1 MDKEE
6 RARILKIGI
15 GIVFLAFVIGSS
27 FATQEIA
34 EKCTYD
40 PLLGEYYK
48 IGEYNVYPPY
58 KYFVWRMDYGE
69 DIPNMLKEAENTIY
83 LCTII
88 GFLISGVFASK
99 SIQKSTHGTARW
111 ANEREITKAKVT
123 ETSGVII
130 GINPYTKKLLR
141 HNGPEHLLLMAPTR
155 SGKGVGVIIPT
166 CFTWVHSIFVLDV
179 KGENWNKTSGYRK
192 NVLKQ
197 IVMKFAPLSTD
208 GSSLRWNPLSEIHF
222 HDYQEYGDVQII
234 IEMLVSQDDKKNPD
248 FWSIAG
254 TNALIGVVLHLFYQ
268 HYIEKKALPTLTDVD
283 LFFCDPNRNIDEQ
296 MRYMMEYPHISVED
310 FFENNVLQK
319 IYGEYIKDFTPYNE
333 ALHLNIS
340 SLDELKEVL
349 KEYNVDFTEEP
360 FNRLLVH
367 PRVAA
372 CAKELYQRSGDE
384 KSGVVS
390 TAKGF
395 LNLYQNPIIERNTS
409 VSDFK
414 ISDLLDKDQAVS
426 FYLIVPYR
434 EIAVLKPLVRLL
446 LNSILRTL
454 IQEVETEKVNN
465 PKKNMSLKEQMI
477 EMFRSL
483 LYEKEEI
490 SKGTRKQRLL
500 LMLDEFPQFGRLDM
514 MEKAMAVCAGYGI
527 KMCVVCQ
534 DINQLKNAYTKENS
548 ITANCQIQ
556 IFFRPNYDEVT
567 APYISKVLGTRTIT
581 ANSNTNQ
588 GFLKGSTST
597 SDIGR
602 DLLKSDEVYL
612 IPNNR
617 GIIFS
622 PGQRPI
628 YSIKLAWYD
637 EPFFLKKEMEP
648 LLFSDEAHAIKTYDD
663 LLNMYEDERKVAD
676 ARREKIK
683 KLRRV
688 RDQQLR
694 SPKRTDEKE

>member
-1 MDKEE
+1 MDQEE
-6 RARILKIGI
+6 RARILKIGLCI
-15 GIVFLAFVIGSS
+15 ICIALLIGSF

-34 EKCTYD
+34 EKCEYD
-40 PLLGEYYK
+40 PALGRSFTYEEYT
-48 IGEYNVYPPY
+48 IYPPY
-58 KYFVWRMDYGE
+58 KWFLWKLDYEE
-69 DIPNMLKEAENTIY
+69 DIPGIIGDAENTIY
-83 LCTII
+83 ISLFL
-88 GFLISGVFASK
+88 GFLAAGIFASK
-99 SIQKSTHGTARW
+99 ATPKNTHGTARW
-111 ANEREITKAKVT
+111 ANSREIVKAKVA
-123 ETSGVII
+123 EKSGVII

-141 HNGPEHLLLMAPTR
+141 HDGPEHLLLMAPTR

-166 CFTWVHSIFVLDV
+166 CFRWLHSIFVLDV
-179 KGENWNKTSGYRK
+179 KGENWDKTSGYRK

-208 GSSLRWNPLSEIHF
+208 GSSLRWNPLAEIHF
-222 HDYQEYGDVQII
+222 QDFQEYGDTQII
-234 IEMLVSQDDKKNPD
+234 IEMVVSQDDKEKPD

-268 HYIEKKALPTLTDVD
+268 HYREKKPLPTLTDVG
-283 LFFCDPNRNIDEQ
+283 LFFCDPTRSIDEQ
-296 MRYMMEYPHISVED
+296 MKYMMEYPHISVED
-310 FFENNVLQK
+310 FFENNPLERV
-319 IYGEYIKDFTPYNE
+319 YGEYIKDFIPYNE
-333 ALHLNIS
+333 ALHCNVS
-340 SLDELKEVL
+340 SLNELRNIL

-372 CAKELYQRSGDE
+372 CAKELYQRGGDE

-395 LNLYQNPIIERNTS
+395 LNLYQNPIIERNTC
-409 VSDFK
+409 VSDFQ
-414 ISDLLDKDQAVS
+414 ISDLLDKEQAVS
-426 FYLIVPYR
+426 FYLVVPYR

-454 IQEVETEKVNN
+454 IQEVETEEV
-465 PKKNMSLKEQMI
+465 KKDVSFKEQMI
-477 EMFRSL
+477 KKFQSL
-483 LYEKEEI
+483 IYEQEA
-490 SKGTRKQRLL
+490 SNKGSRKQRLL

-527 KMCVVCQ
+527 KMCIVCQ
-534 DINQLKNAYTKENS
+534 DMNQLKNAYTKENS

-567 APYISKVLGTRTIT
+567 APYISKVLGQKTIT

-597 SDIGR
+597 SDIGSA
-602 DLLKSDEVYL
+602 LLRPEDVYL
-612 IPNNR
+612 IPDNR

-628 YSIKLAWYD
+628 YSIKLAWYE
-637 EPFFLKKEMEP
+637 EPYFKKMEMEK
-648 LLFSDEAHAIKTYDD
+648 LLFSDEAHAIHNYSD
-663 LLNMYEDERKVAD
+663 LINMYADEKKTAD

-683 KLRRV
+683 RLRMEAKKV
-688 RDQQLR
+688 SEMD
-694 SPKRTDEKE
+694 T